1 MKESTINNEELLF
14 SIEQNIEQTF
24 HNLTDKAK
32 ELLRTANYL

>member
-24 HNLTDKAK
+24 PNLTDKAK